1 MDDEGIDEVF
11 FKKANGGWLFKLS
24 SPYIIGQ
31 PAYFVVTQA
40 QKAAIARKLRS
51 NRAIRLAIVLPGILL
66 AVPAAH
72 SLPITNASACT
83 LLLVS
88 FLIVYALIAFAGE
101 IERQRLRPLIHA
113 APRARGR
120 ITLADQFL
128 SSARCTS
135 FPLLLL
141 LFAIFAA
148 NFIVAAAVMGHRDVL
163 AHAVGLIIYGSAAL
177 YFGALAAAKLTM
189 KESQKG

>member
-1 MDDEGIDEVF
+1 MDGEGIDEVF

-51 NRAIRLAIVLPGILL
+51 NRAIRLAIVLPGVLL
-66 AVPAAH
+66 AAPAAG
-72 SLPITNASACT
+72 SLPITNMSACT
-83 LLLVS
+83 LLLLS
-88 FLIVYALIAFAGE
+88 FLIVYAFIVVAGE
-101 IERQRLRPLIHA
+101 IERQRLRPLIDA
-113 APRARGR
+113 APRAPGR

-128 SSARCTS
+128 NSARYTS

-148 NFIVAAAVMGHRDVL
+148 NLVVAVAVMGHRDVL
-163 AHAVGLIIYGSAAL
+163 VHAVGIIIYSTAAA
-177 YFGALAAAKLTM
+177 YFGSLVAVKLM
-189 KESQKG
+189 MRGN